1 MKSKKND
8 EMMSI
13 CLPLIRREATA
24 AGWRRMKSK
33 KKEVTR

>member
-8 EMMSI
+8 EVMEHLLAVDPS
-13 CLPLIRREATA
+13 LDQRRR
-24 AGWRRMKSK
+24 WRRMKSK